1 MGKRICLLGIL
12 MLVSILS
19 WSFTEAETRSN
30 EMIDEQIM
38 NLMKRLD
45 KLEQREQFALLSK
58 VDEQR
63 RELLGVLMKYMGTS
77 SSLDVQAAAAYLI
90 GRHRLSEGVTALM
103 GRIEFDAA
111 SIPTKGPEPLWERY
125 PAMEALITIGRPSVR
140 PAMELLATE
149 DDQTRRELAVK
160 VIRYVEGSEVAEF
173 ILQRELAAELDSVR
187 RARLEGA
194 IDRLRKLPR

>member
-1 MGKRICLLGIL
+1 
-12 MLVSILS
+12 
-19 WSFTEAETRSN
+19 
-30 EMIDEQIM
+30 MIDEQIM

-103 GRIEFDAA
+103 ERIEFDAER
-111 SIPTKGPEPLWERY
+111 IPTKGPEPLWERY

-160 VIRYVEGSEVAEF
+160 VIRYVEGPEVAEF
-173 ILQRELAAELDSVR
+173 ILQREIAAELDSVR

-194 IDRLRKLPR
+194 IDRLRQLPR